1 MKRMKKI
8 RKKGNRKMVPLNF
21 SYYLAFCLLKCINY
35 CVNNWLSFAVHL
47 FTQVSFCT
55 LSPLSILSGN
65 IKEFIRHNQLK
76 TLFLQ
81 NSFLQNMLTM
91 KSKSGKFCPSTVKI
105 FKSFWKQL
113 PEIWLPFPM
122 KKYNFWLF
130 QDHEYGYLKMHTK
143 TKRKLAQTIVLIVA
157 VKV

>member
-65 IKEFIRHNQLK
+65 IKEFICHNQLK

-81 NSFLQNMLTM
+81 NSFLQNMLAM
-91 KSKSGKFCPSTVKI
+91 KSKSGKFCPSTVDELKYLNLFLFENNCLEYDCPLPWRNISFGCFKI
-105 FKSFWKQL
+105 MNMVIYRCIQKLRGNRQKQL
-113 PEIWLPFPM
+113 C
-122 KKYNFWLF
+122 
-130 QDHEYGYLKMHTK
+130 
-143 TKRKLAQTIVLIVA
+143 
-157 VKV
+157 